1 MVQVRARLM
10 TVSMVLAATAAI
22 IAWTLGAPRT
32 APAADAATMLPTQTL
47 YLTER
52 LTPAGPQ
59 VNHDGSVLPEN
70 LVALKGE
77 REGFQIAVNN
87 TSGGAVALGAQF
99 STDAAL
105 AGPYTAG
112 QISFELLRV
121 GFVNVPQGSTRLR
134 TAAGMYAD
142 PLPPIVN
149 ESTAGRLNIAAGAWG
164 GLAVIAKVRTDAPA
178 GTYAA
183 NLEMFTGDQGPNA
196 TTHVRVPFT
205 LTVGNTR
212 LLQVGEAKSFKTV
225 MNVEGDAY
233 WLQHPD
239 LRNRPKGTDAWAD
252 RMAQLEGLMSFL
264 DTRNITPLE
273 LPFANPAPT
282 GAYSCSYTDKGLT
295 ARSFL
300 SQMRDRYFAG
310 SRDIDPSA
318 AKYPVRMA
326 PTQTYG
332 CITSYD
338 QRGAPVSFHGTLDK
352 FRTPGVKQDDVYNPA
367 ASAFFRRVNG
377 TWSQH
382 GIFRRGATYVKSPF
396 DEPGEASARQKA
408 TMKFEV
414 PKANVAL
421 HQAFRSRAKVV
432 LAAWPRDSRGKRVC
446 RIVAGGS
453 KRCTNLTGDGFDNR
467 TMWDGRGLDD
477 VDVWMPHFSRIF
489 GRTTPARVARDY
501 KVNRTR
507 DYANRL
513 AGIRRKGKETWVYN
527 FYTASTVMPQVTID
541 APGTDPRLQY
551 LMLAREGHTGLFI
564 SNLMMGWGSTATHP
578 GSSLRRKGD
587 PYEQAL
593 YFKHPLYGYAAG
605 WGTFLYPGYVPALGL
620 DGEARRNTPA
630 ATPVSSLRL
639 EALRDGTEDA
649 NLIQTYRA
657 AKGNAALQA
666 KLRSIFPGAM
676 VNLPSTLGNVVGP
689 RYDNGN
695 MLAMRMERVRREMI
709 AELG

>member
-1 MVQVRARLM
+1 MVQARARVM

-32 APAADAATMLPTQTL
+32 APAADAAAMLPTQTL

-52 LTPAGPQ
+52 LTAGGPQ

-77 REGFQIAVNN
+77 REGFQVAINN
-87 TSGGAVALGAQF
+87 TSGGAIALGGQV
-99 STDAAL
+99 TPDAAL
-105 AGPYTAG
+105 AGAQAAG
-112 QISFELLRV
+112 TISFELLRV
-121 GFVNVPQGSTRLR
+121 GFVNVPQGSTRLN
-134 TAAGMYAD
+134 TAGGMYAD

-149 ESTAGRLNIAAGAWG
+149 ESAAGRLNIAAGAWG

-178 GTYAA
+178 GAYTAS
-183 NLEMFTGDQGPNA
+183 LEMFTGDAGPNA
-196 TTHVRVPFT
+196 ITHVRVPFT

-212 LLQVGEAKSFKTV
+212 LLQVGEPKSFKTV

-233 WLQHPD
+233 WLQHAD
-239 LRNRPKGTDAWAD
+239 LRNRPKGSDAWAD

-282 GAYSCSYTDKGLT
+282 GAYNCSYTDKGL
-295 ARSFL
+295 ASRSYL
-300 SQMRDRYFAG
+300 SQVKDKYFSG
-310 SRDIDPSA
+310 SRDIDPGA
-318 AKYPVRMA
+318 PKYPARMA
-326 PTQTYG
+326 PTETFG
-332 CITSYD
+332 CITSFD
-338 QRGAPVSFHGTLDK
+338 QRGVPKDFHGTIDK
-352 FRTPGVKQDDVYNPA
+352 YRTPGVKQDDVYNPA
-367 ASAFFRRVNG
+367 ANAFFRTVNG
-377 TWSQH
+377 SWSQH
-382 GIFRRGATYVKSPF
+382 GLFRPGATYVKSPF
-396 DEPGEASARQKA
+396 DEPGEASARQKT
-408 TMKFEV
+408 TMNIEV

-421 HQAFRSRAKVV
+421 HQAFRNRAKVV
-432 LAAWPRDSRGKRVC
+432 LAAWPRDNRGKRVC
-446 RIVAGGS
+446 RRVAGGS
-453 KRCTNLTGDGFDNR
+453 QRCTNLTGDGFDNR
-467 TMWDGRGLDD
+467 KMWDGRGLDD

-489 GRTTPARVARDY
+489 GRTTPAKVARDY

-513 AGIRRKGKETWVYN
+513 KGIRAKGKETWVYN

-551 LMLAREGHTGLFI
+551 LMLAGEGHTGLFI
-564 SNLMMGWGSTATHP
+564 SNLMMGWGSNANHP

-657 AKGNAALQA
+657 AKGDAALQA
-666 KLRSIFPGAM
+666 KLKSIFPGAM
-676 VNLPSTLGNVVGP
+676 VNLPPTLGNVVGP
-689 RYDNGN
+689 KYDNGN